1 MARKKGVPVFT
12 IQGKLCSVIFMK
24 CHGQEWKKDFEFI
37 DSFEFLVLQINDT
50 KHNLNFKGFNIKSS
64 PYNDIIQLN

>member
-1 MARKKGVPVFT
+1 
-12 IQGKLCSVIFMK
+12 MK

-50 KHNLNFKGFNIKSS
+50 KHKLNFKGFNI
-64 PYNDIIQLN
+64 NCNAI